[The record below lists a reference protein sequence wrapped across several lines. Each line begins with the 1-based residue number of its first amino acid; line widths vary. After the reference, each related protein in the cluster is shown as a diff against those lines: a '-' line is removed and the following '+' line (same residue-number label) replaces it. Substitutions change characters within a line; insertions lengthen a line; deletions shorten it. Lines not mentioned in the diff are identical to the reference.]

1 MSEFIHRGKTAYTAG
16 ELPKP
21 GQKAPDFVLTKS
33 DLSDV
38 SLKDFQGKNIVLNIF
53 PSIDTS
59 TCATSVRRFNQLASA
74 MQNTAVLCI
83 SKDLPF
89 AQKRFCGAEGID
101 QVICLSEY
109 KNSIFSE
116 NYKIRIE
123 SGSSMIGLFA
133 RAVLV
138 IRPDGT
144 IAHSELVSDVGHE
157 PDYDAAIKAIV

>member
-1 MSEFIHRGKTAYTAG
+1 MAHFIHRGKTATTSG
-16 ELPKP
+16 EIPRP

-38 SLKDFQGKNIVLNIF
+38 SLSDFAGKNIVLNIF

-59 TCATSVRRFNQLASA
+59 VCATSVRRFNQLASA
-74 MQNTAVLCI
+74 LQNTAVLCI

-101 QVICLSEY
+101 QVISLSEY
-109 KNSIFSE
+109 KNTTFSD
-116 NYKIRIE
+116 NYHLKIE
-123 SGSSMIGLFA
+123 SGSTLIGLLA
-133 RAVLV
+133 RAVIV

-144 IAHSELVSDVGHE
+144 VSHSELVSDLGHE
-157 PDYDAAIKAIV
+157 PDYEAAIKAIV